1 MEDASMLVDLLEKHN
16 PSAAPPSTPVL
27 EAAFNELE
35 AVRIPST
42 AELVKR
48 ARKEGE
54 MRVMHGVQAC
64 IDRNNM
70 YRKVLADQDLLKQR
84 FGA

>member
-16 PSAAPPSTPVL
+16 PSAEPPSTAVL
-27 EAAFNELE
+27 DAAFTELE
-35 AVRIPST
+35 VARIPRT

-48 ARKEGE
+48 AREQGE
-54 MRVMHGVQAC
+54 TRVVHGVQAC

-70 YRKVLADQDLLKQR
+70 YRKVLADPNLMKQR